1 MENEMP
7 YEEWSAKFKAA
18 IAALGLPECE
28 EELIELSHMEG
39 TSVEDAVAEYKRG
52 F

>member
-1 MENEMP
+1 MENEVP
-7 YEEWSAKFKAA
+7 YEEWSGRFKEE
-18 IAALGLPECE
+18 IARLGLPECE

-39 TSVEDAVAEYKRG
+39 LSVEDAVAEYKRG